1 MTTNGR
7 ARLERA
13 ERNEQAFKE
22 YNERRAAAE
31 EAGHAPA
38 DERVPFACE
47 CDDPACG
54 RAIEI
59 AVAEYESAVAPVDR
73 FVVIPGH
80 EDPEVEVVVERRER
94 YFVVSKPDLARRG
107 S

>member
-7 ARLERA
+7 ARLDRA
-13 ERNEQAFKE
+13 ERNEEAFKR

-31 EAGHAPA
+31 EAGDVPS

-47 CDDPACG
+47 CDDPSCG

-59 AVAEYESAVAPVDR
+59 TISEYERAVAAVDR

-94 YFVVSKPDLARRG
+94 YLIVSKPDLARRAH
-107 S
+107 

>member
-7 ARLERA
+7 ARLDRA
-13 ERNEQAFKE
+13 ERNEQAFKG

-31 EAGHAPA
+31 EAGDVPP

-47 CDDPACG
+47 CDDPGCG

-59 AVAEYESAVAPVDR
+59 TVSEYERAVAAVDR

-94 YFVVSKPDLARRG
+94 YLIVSKPDLARRAH
-107 S
+107 